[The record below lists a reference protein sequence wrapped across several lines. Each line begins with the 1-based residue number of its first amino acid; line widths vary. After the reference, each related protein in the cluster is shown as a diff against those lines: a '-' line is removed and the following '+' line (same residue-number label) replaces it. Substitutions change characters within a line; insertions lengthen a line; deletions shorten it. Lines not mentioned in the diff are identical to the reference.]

1 MSANPAITENPYLA
15 GNFGPVAKEVTAYD
29 LPVTGEIPRDLVGR
43 LLRIGPNPVA
53 PDPATYHWFTGNGM
67 AHGLRL
73 EGGRAAW
80 YRNRYVRD
88 DSLTEH
94 FGWPP
99 VEGPRPETVLGDGVA
114 NTNIIGQNG
123 KTFAIVEA
131 GSLPVELSYEL
142 ETVARTDLG
151 GTLPGGFTAHPHCD
165 PTTGELWAAV
175 YSPAWEHIQ
184 MVVVGADGRVRRT
197 VDVPTPGRPMVHD
210 CMITEKYFILL
221 DMPVVLEIPEDG
233 EISGFPYKW
242 NPSYGARIGLLPREG
257 EASDVRWCEVDP
269 CYVFHP
275 MNAYDTP
282 DGKVVMDVARHP
294 KMFATDDRGPNEG
307 PPTLDR
313 WTLDP
318 ASGTTKEQRL
328 DDRGQEFPRIDERL
342 VGRPHR
348 FGYMS
353 GFGADSDE
361 HGLSL
366 GGLLK
371 HDLRDGKSETHHE
384 GAQRRFME
392 PVFVPR
398 SDDADEDDGWV
409 MTYVYDQST
418 DSSDVVIVHAQDFA
432 GGPVATIHLPQRVPF
447 GFHGNWVPDE
457 G

>member
-88 DSLTEH
+88 DSVTEH

-184 MVVVGADGRVRRT
+184 MVVVGADGRVRRS

-257 EASDVRWCEVDP
+257 EASDVRWCEVEP

-318 ASGTTKEQRL
+318 ASGTTKEERL
-328 DDRGQEFPRIDERL
+328 DERGQEFPRIDERL

-353 GFGADSDE
+353 GFGDESDE
-361 HGLSL
+361 GLSL

-384 GAQRRFME
+384 GPQRSFME

-409 MTYVYDQST
+409 MAYVYDKAT